1 MRYLIDG
8 EITIVYGFGENQAYV
23 WLFRVL
29 VIYVIIFILA
39 LKKQIIEISVVV
51 KRYWVTLFSEVG
63 LGRKEAG
70 CMLLCLVYL

>member
-1 MRYLIDG
+1 MM
-8 EITIVYGFGENQAYV
+8 
-23 WLFRVL
+23 L
-29 VIYVIIFILA
+29 VIYVINFILA

>member
-1 MRYLIDG
+1 MVLAKIKRMF
-8 EITIVYGFGENQAYV
+8 GFLV
-23 WLFRVL
+23 RKMML

-70 CMLLCLVYL
+70 CMLLCLVYLCLILLS